1 MQITN
6 EQFLELSADIA
17 GAWLEDAYLDD
28 VCQEEDNGDMHYTND
43 AQDRFNDIL
52 DTVQDMLKDPN
63 AYEDLRMIQNVLENY
78 DSYFG
83 KDALDF

>member
-28 VCQEEDNGDMHYTND
+28 VWLEEDNGDMRYTDD

-52 DTVQDMLKDPN
+52 DTVQDMLN
-63 AYEDLRMIQNVLENY
+63 GYVEVL
-78 DSYFG
+78 
-83 KDALDF
+83 

>member
-17 GAWLEDAYLDD
+17 GAWLEDAYLDNIW
-28 VCQEEDNGDMHYTND
+28 QEEDNGDMRYTDD

-52 DTVQDMLKDPN
+52 DTVQDMLND
-63 AYEDLRMIQNVLENY
+63 YVEVL
-78 DSYFG
+78 
-83 KDALDF
+83 

>member
-17 GAWLEDAYLDD
+17 GAWLEDAYLDN
-28 VCQEEDNGDMHYTND
+28 VWQEDDNGDERYTND

-52 DTVQDMLKDPN
+52 DTVQDMLND
-63 AYEDLRMIQNVLENY
+63 YVEVL
-78 DSYFG
+78 
-83 KDALDF
+83 

>member
-17 GAWLEDAYLDD
+17 GAWLEDAYLDNIW
-28 VCQEEDNGDMHYTND
+28 QEEGNGDVRYTEV

-52 DTVQDMLKDPN
+52 DTVQDMLND
-63 AYEDLRMIQNVLENY
+63 YVEVL
-78 DSYFG
+78 
-83 KDALDF
+83 

>member
-28 VCQEEDNGDMHYTND
+28 IWQEEDNGDMRYTDD

-52 DTVQDMLKDPN
+52 DTVQDMLN
-63 AYEDLRMIQNVLENY
+63 NYVEVL
-78 DSYFG
+78 
-83 KDALDF
+83 

>member
-28 VCQEEDNGDMHYTND
+28 VWQEEDNGDMHYTND

-52 DTVQDMLKDPN
+52 DTVQDMLN
-63 AYEDLRMIQNVLENY
+63 GYVEVL
-78 DSYFG
+78 
-83 KDALDF
+83 

>member
-28 VCQEEDNGDMHYTND
+28 VWQEEDNGDMHYTND

-52 DTVQDMLKDPN
+52 DTVQDMLN
-63 AYEDLRMIQNVLENY
+63 EYVEVL
-78 DSYFG
+78 
-83 KDALDF
+83 

>member
-28 VCQEEDNGDMHYTND
+28 VWQEEDNGDMRYTDD

-52 DTVQDMLKDPN
+52 DTVQDMLND
-63 AYEDLRMIQNVLENY
+63 YVEVL
-78 DSYFG
+78 
-83 KDALDF
+83 

>member
-1 MQITN
+1 MQHTKLETNTMQITN

-28 VCQEEDNGDMHYTND
+28 VWQEEDNGDMHYTND

-52 DTVQDMLKDPN
+52 DTVRDMLND
-63 AYEDLRMIQNVLENY
+63 YVEVL
-78 DSYFG
+78 
-83 KDALDF
+83 

>member
-28 VCQEEDNGDMHYTND
+28 VWQEEDNGDMRYTDD

-52 DTVQDMLKDPN
+52 DTVQDMLN
-63 AYEDLRMIQNVLENY
+63 GYVEVL
-78 DSYFG
+78 
-83 KDALDF
+83 

>member
-1 MQITN
+1 MNMQITN

-28 VCQEEDNGDMHYTND
+28 IWQEEDNGDMRYTDD

-52 DTVQDMLKDPN
+52 DTVQDMLND
-63 AYEDLRMIQNVLENY
+63 YVEVL
-78 DSYFG
+78 
-83 KDALDF
+83 